1 MNSFFQKQLTDLV
14 GEGNIFAD
22 EDMSKHTTFKTGGPA
37 DIYVI
42 PETEETAS
50 DLIWYLNETGRDY
63 FILGKGSNLLVS
75 DLGYRGVVVDLSR
88 LDSIE
93 VSENVITAQAG
104 AALSKVAHIAAKEG
118 LGGMEGLSGIPGS
131 VGGAAVMNAG
141 AYGDEMSMVVKG
153 VRVASGKGESV
164 LLAKKELKYGY
175 RTSVFRTGK
184 YAILSVEFELE
195 RADSGQINEK
205 MREYAE
211 SRRKKQPLDMPSAGS
226 TFKRPEGHFAGRLIM
241 DAGLS
246 GFTVGGAKVSEKHCG
261 FIINTGKATSA
272 DIYDLINEV
281 REKVYARFGIKLE
294 PEVCM
299 LGDF

>member
-1 MNSFFQKQLTDLV
+1 MNSFFQKQLTELV
-14 GEGNIFAD
+14 GEDNILTD
-22 EDMSKHTTFKTGGPA
+22 EEMSKHTTFRTGGPA

-42 PETEETAS
+42 PETEQAAS
-50 DLIWYLNETGRDY
+50 ELIWYLNETGRDY

-88 LDSIE
+88 LDAIE
-93 VSENVITAQAG
+93 VRENTIKAQAG
-104 AALSKVAHIAAKEG
+104 ASLSKVSHIAAKEG
-118 LGGMEGLSGIPGS
+118 LCGMEGLSGIPGS

-141 AYGDEMSMVVKG
+141 AYGDEMSMVVKS
-153 VRVASGKGESV
+153 VKVASGKGESV
-164 LLAKKELKYGY
+164 MLTKSELKYGY
-175 RTSVFRTGK
+175 RTSIFRTGK
-184 YAILSVEFELE
+184 YVILSVEFELE
-195 RADSGQINEK
+195 RADSEIINEK
-205 MREYAE
+205 IREYAE
-211 SRRKKQPLDMPSAGS
+211 SRRRKQPLDMPSAGS

-246 GFTVGGAKVSEKHCG
+246 GFAVGGAKVSEKHCG

>member
-1 MNSFFQKQLTDLV
+1 MNSFFQKQLTELV
-14 GEGNIFAD
+14 GEDNILTD
-22 EDMSKHTTFKTGGPA
+22 EEMSKHTTFRTGGPA

-42 PETEETAS
+42 PETEQAAS
-50 DLIWYLNETGRDY
+50 ELIWYLNETGRDY

-88 LDSIE
+88 LDAIE
-93 VSENVITAQAG
+93 VRENTIKAQTG
-104 AALSKVAHIAAKEG
+104 ASLSKVSHIAAKEG
-118 LGGMEGLSGIPGS
+118 LCGMEGLSGIPGS

-141 AYGDEMSMVVKG
+141 AYGDEMSMVVKS
-153 VRVASGKGESV
+153 VKVASGKGESV
-164 LLAKKELKYGY
+164 MLTKKELKYGY
-175 RTSVFRTGK
+175 RTSIFRTGK
-184 YAILSVEFELE
+184 YVILSVEFELE
-195 RADSGQINEK
+195 RADSEIINEK
-205 MREYAE
+205 IREYAE
-211 SRRKKQPLDMPSAGS
+211 SRRRKQPLDMPSAGS

-246 GFTVGGAKVSEKHCG
+246 GFAVGGAKVSEKHCG